1 MFARQMRELERQHTV
16 VTYKNTNM
24 SKEKLI
30 EIVDGIRITKPWN
43 EDMYKHNDKVASE
56 MKENI
61 LFAVN
66 DFYKNDDEHNLRA
79 IGESVCAYG
88 FGQDYDLDEIHHEI
102 CRELDNIQNYW
113 LNDIYPDM
121 VKKGLVS
128 ATTINFV
135 GYKK

>member
-1 MFARQMRELERQHTV
+1 
-16 VTYKNTNM
+16 M

-66 DFYKNDDEHNLRA
+66 DCYKNDDEHNLRA

-88 FGQDYDLDEIHHEI
+88 FGQGYDLDEIHHEI

-113 LNDIYPDM
+113 LNDVYPDM
-121 VKKGLVS
+121 VNKGLVS

>member
-1 MFARQMRELERQHTV
+1 
-16 VTYKNTNM
+16 M

-30 EIVDGIRITKPWN
+30 EIIDGIRITKPWN

-66 DFYKNDDEHNLRA
+66 DCYKNDDEHNLRA

-88 FGQDYDLDEIHHEI
+88 FGQGYDLDEIHHEI

-113 LNDIYPDM
+113 LNDVYPDM
-121 VKKGLVS
+121 VNKGLVP